1 MSDDATNNEL
11 ENHDEATNETEADK
25 SKEKKHDCGAAD
37 LVLPFFLDSL

>member
-11 ENHDEATNETEADK
+11 ENHDEATNETEEADK

-37 LVLPFFLDSL
+37 LVLPFDL